1 MSDLQTRLA
10 KLRASNQ
17 AIKAV
22 ADRIDSAKVLASGV
36 MDELDDVI
44 EALPVER
51 PPAPLPT
58 LAIAPVELELPD
70 SNEALKES
78 EPVAVFVKDEAPQVA
93 GVLPEIIEL
102 TESNQEVADEN
113 EVPHEPLSVRREGG
127 G

>member
-78 EPVAVFVKDEAPQVA
+78 EPVAVVVKDEAPQVA

>member
-70 SNEALKES
+70 SNEALQES